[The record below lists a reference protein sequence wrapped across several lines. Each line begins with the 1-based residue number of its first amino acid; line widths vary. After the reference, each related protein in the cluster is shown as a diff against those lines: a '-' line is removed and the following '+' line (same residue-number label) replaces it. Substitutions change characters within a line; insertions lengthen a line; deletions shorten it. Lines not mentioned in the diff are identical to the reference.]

1 MSLVDNQRPLQ
12 PEYVPGSITDR
23 ESERKALKQALNS
36 IHLPNILLHGPR
48 GTGKT
53 LLTRQLIT
61 QLEDDIQHH
70 YIDCTHHNTE
80 HKALRKLHTS
90 ITGEDTPQGFHTSK
104 LQRKIEK
111 QLKHVRHLIV
121 LDEADFLLQN
131 NGNSLLYYLS
141 RINKPANLGIII
153 VSAHTASLQSQIDE
167 RTYST
172 LQPRRI
178 GTEPY
183 TSEQVYQILSE
194 RARQSLEPTSLH
206 HEALTYLASATEN
219 TKLGL
224 HWLRH
229 TAQNTSQPISEETGT
244 PPLHRTNPVTPHR
257 PPPNTLQSHS
267 RLRRLPRQLRT
278 DIHHIQRTLQKTRAQ
293 TAVQQTNQRLRREHD
308 LRKQPEFD
316 VREKDARRKRML
328 AESRPLAWLTLT
340 AARWTTLY
348 GESPWRVIATSLIA
362 ITDSDFCIQ

>member
-1 MSLVDNQRPLQ
+1 MSIVDNQRQLQ

-48 GTGKT
+48 GTEKT

-70 YIDCTHHNTE
+70 YIDWIHHYTE
-80 HKALRKLHTS
+80 HKAIRKLHTS

-111 QLKHVRHLIV
+111 QLKHVSHLIV

-141 RINKPANLGIII
+141 RINKPANLGITI

-219 TKLGL
+219 TKLGF

-257 PPPNTLQSHS
+257 PPPKHSIKPPETPTTTPSTPDRYTPHTENTAENESS
-267 RLRRLPRQLRT
+267 NRCPTDESATTPR
-278 DIHHIQRTLQKTRAQ
+278 TRPPQ
-293 TAVQQTNQRLRREHD
+293 TAR
-308 LRKQPEFD
+308 
-316 VREKDARRKRML
+316 VRCSGEGCPSKTDAR
-328 AESRPLAWLTLT
+328 
-340 AARWTTLY
+340 
-348 GESPWRVIATSLIA
+348 
-362 ITDSDFCIQ
+362 

>member
-1 MSLVDNQRPLQ
+1 MSLVNNQRPLQ
-12 PEYVPGSITDR
+12 PEYIPGSITDR
-23 ESERKALKQALNS
+23 ESERKALKQALDTV
-36 IHLPNILLHGPR
+36 HLPDVLLHGPR

-70 YIDCTHHNTE
+70 YINCIHHNTE

-90 ITGEDTPQGFHTSK
+90 ITGENTPQGFHTSK

-111 QLKHVRHLIV
+111 QLKHTRHLIV

-141 RINKPANLGIII
+141 RINKPSNLGTII

-167 RTYST
+167 RTHST
-172 LQPRRI
+172 LQPQRI

-183 TSEQVYQILSE
+183 TSEQVYQILSQ

-206 HEALTYLASATEN
+206 HEALTYLASATQN

-229 TAQNTSQPISEETGT
+229 TAQNTDQPITEQTLKQTQKQAHHHFTERTLSYHTDH
-244 PPLHRTNPVTPHR
+244 HRTLYKAIRDFDDYPV
-257 PPPNTLQSHS
+257 NSG
-267 RLRRLPRQLRT
+267 
-278 DIHHIQRTLQKTRAQ
+278 Q
-293 TAVQQTNQRLRREHD
+293 TYTKYREHC
-308 LRKQPEFD
+308 RKQNLEPLSN
-316 VREKDARRKRML
+316 RRISDYIQHLKL
-328 AESRPLAWLTLT
+328 HGLIETKAHHGGKHGKTKEIQP
-340 AARWTTLY
+340 
-348 GESPWRVIATSLIA
+348 TSLL
-362 ITDSDFCIQ
+362 Q